1 MKKIWKRLRAMHG
14 RVDKMED
21 VSSMRNI
28 SWKRFKR
35 DKMAMFSVAVL
46 ISIFLIVYIVPLFF
60 HVSYSDVNLAI
71 AKQAPSRAHLLG
83 TDEYGRDILIRL
95 IYGGRVSVTVAIAAM
110 TMQILIGVTL
120 GALAGYFGS
129 WVDTV
134 IMRITDVFMCF
145 PFYIMAVSLAAIL
158 GKGLKNS
165 ILIIGL
171 LSWTGLARM
180 VRAQIMSV
188 KENDYVLA
196 AKSLGIPPGR
206 IVFKHIIPNI
216 ISPIIVSATLSIA
229 GAIMSEAS
237 LSYLGMGVAV
247 PQPSWGNMLSAAQ
260 NMSVL
265 GGQWWRWVPP
275 GLMIVI
281 VVLAVNYIGE
291 GIEKAVNPKAGK

>member
-1 MKKIWKRLRAMHG
+1 MRKIWKRLCAMHG
-14 RVDKMED
+14 RLNRTEEVG
-21 VSSMRNI
+21 VVHHI
-28 SWKRFKR
+28 SWKRFKK
-35 DKMAMFSVAVL
+35 DKLAMFSVVVL
-46 ISIFLIVYIVPLFF
+46 LSIFLIVYIVPFF
-60 HVSYSDVNLAI
+60 YHVSYSDVNLAI
-71 AKQAPSRAHLLG
+71 AKQPPSKAHLLG
-83 TDEYGRDILIRL
+83 TDEYGRDILVRL

-110 TMQILIGVTL
+110 TMQIVIGVTL

-129 WVDTV
+129 WVDSV

-145 PFYIMAVSLAAIL
+145 PFYIMAVSLAAIM

-188 KENDYVLA
+188 KENDYILA
-196 AKSLGIPPGR
+196 AKSLGIPPRR

-216 ISPIIVSATLSIA
+216 VSPIIVSATLSIA

-247 PQPSWGNMLSAAQ
+247 PEPSWGNMLSAAQ

-291 GIEKAVNPKAGK
+291 GIEKAVNPRAGR